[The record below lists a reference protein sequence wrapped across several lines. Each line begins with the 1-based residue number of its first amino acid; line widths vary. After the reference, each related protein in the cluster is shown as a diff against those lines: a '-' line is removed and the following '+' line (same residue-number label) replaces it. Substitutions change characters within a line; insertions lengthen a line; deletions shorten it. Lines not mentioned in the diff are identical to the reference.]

1 MYGNISLCPPSK
13 PCCQRLFWRN
23 IGYPVDGMGSQ
34 QALLRACVRECA
46 CERSRCA
53 VCASVQLSARGA
65 LQGLKSEEH
74 VLLVRKNATEARN
87 LLIQHNVRLVIS
99 MAKNYRWRGVEL
111 QDLIQEGIMG
121 LVRAIDRFEPDRGF
135 KFSTYAHWWIR
146 QVPLPAPMVTQSLS
160 LVSSD
165 I

>member
-1 MYGNISLCPPSK
+1 M
-13 PCCQRLFWRN
+13 
-23 IGYPVDGMGSQ
+23 
-34 QALLRACVRECA
+34 RECA
-46 CERSRCA
+46 SERSDP
-53 VCASVQLSARGA
+53 

-146 QVPLPAPMVTQSLS
+146 QVPPTPPLPAQMFFLGPQSEL
-160 LVSSD
+160 
-165 I
+165 

>member
-1 MYGNISLCPPSK
+1 
-13 PCCQRLFWRN
+13 
-23 IGYPVDGMGSQ
+23 MGH
-34 QALLRACVRECA
+34 CG
-46 CERSRCA
+46 
-53 VCASVQLSARGA
+53 LSALAA

-99 MAKNYRWRGVEL
+99 MAKNYRGRGVEL

-146 QVPLPAPMVTQSLS
+146 QVHPPAPMATSRPLG
-160 LVSSD
+160 LF
-165 I
+165 